1 MLKSIA
7 DIQAF
12 ESDVCTTMD
21 HFKDLY
27 RQTHG
32 QGNLKHRFERY
43 VLTKRGY
50 LKKVTLQQL
59 AEFTKLTT
67 RTSMKAQWSTD
78 YFKGYYNIAHDAKD
92 QSQAGCLCNEWSHA
106 LSIDFDLEHAQKHLR
121 FHKAICALAVRF
133 EATTKDAMEAM
144 IFEEPYFPPRIT
156 RSSRGKPAVQ
166 PE

>member
-7 DIQAF
+7 DIEAF
-12 ESDVCTTMD
+12 ESDVCKTMD

-43 VLTKRGY
+43 VVTKRGY

-59 AEFTKLTT
+59 AEFTKLATL
-67 RTSMKAQWSTD
+67 TSMKARWSAD
-78 YFKGYYNIAHDAKD
+78 YFKGYYNTAHDAKD
-92 QSQAGCLCNEWSHA
+92 QSQAGTLRNECWHA
-106 LSIDFDLEHAQKHLR
+106 ASLDVDLEDAQKHLR
-121 FHKAICALAVRF
+121 FHMAICALAVRF
-133 EATTKDAMEAM
+133 EAAAKDAMEAM

-166 PE
+166 AE